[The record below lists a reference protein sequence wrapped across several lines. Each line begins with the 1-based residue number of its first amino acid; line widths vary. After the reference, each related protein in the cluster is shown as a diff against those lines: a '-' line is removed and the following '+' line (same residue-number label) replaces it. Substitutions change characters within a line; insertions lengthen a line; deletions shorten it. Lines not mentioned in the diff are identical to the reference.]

1 MSIKKNLIDE
11 LEILLQFNLDT
22 TQTGIKV
29 HHDARQ
35 GLIDAS
41 ERLYQ
46 KGLITQADG
55 GYLTELGHEAA
66 EHIQLAIRLLT
77 PTSH

>member
-1 MSIKKNLIDE
+1 MSMKKNLIDE

-35 GLIDAS
+35 GLIEAC

-46 KGLITQADG
+46 KGLITQTDG
-55 GYLTELGHEAA
+55 GYLTELGHETA
-66 EHIQLAIRLLT
+66 EHLQLAMRLLT

>member
-29 HHDARQ
+29 YHDAR
-35 GLIDAS
+35 
-41 ERLYQ
+41 
-46 KGLITQADG
+46 
-55 GYLTELGHEAA
+55 
-66 EHIQLAIRLLT
+66 
-77 PTSH
+77 

>member
-1 MSIKKNLIDE
+1 MSIKQKLIDE
-11 LEILLQFNLDT
+11 IEILLQFNLDT
-22 TQTGIKV
+22 TQEGIKV

-35 GLIDAS
+35 GLIDAC

-46 KGLITQADG
+46 KGLITQIDG
-55 GYLTELGHEAA
+55 GYLTDLGHETA
-66 EHIQLAIRLLT
+66 EHIQVAMRLLT